1 MALDLKLMRKLFA
14 AGAVLAVLVAAGFY
28 LRGILKSWHYP
39 MVAPSS
45 LPKDAAQVAK
55 GFTYS
60 QSDGRRTIFKI
71 SATNF
76 QQSKDLQRVELQD
89 ANIILYGK
97 EGDRSDRIFGDDFQI
112 DKGTGDV
119 IAKGEVHIDLETNT
133 PTAGMPGGLSIP
145 EKSMVHL
152 KTSGLVFNQKT
163 GLAQTKELI
172 EFRIPEAGGSAIG
185 ATYDSQSSVLELK
198 SSVRVVTTGSQKAT
212 VTAQSATILRTPQ
225 RIIMQEAKIEQ
236 PPRSIAAGQL
246 TVMLRPD
253 NTVERIVGAGGVH
266 AVGEGPKAFE
276 VNAATGE
283 LLLDRSSQLRSGNL
297 SGGVTLVKRGEQ
309 PAEGKAGRL
318 LLAFG
323 PKGRLQQ
330 ARAEDAVE
338 LRQGE
343 PAKSQEIHAAAVDLY
358 LRDGKLLEKA
368 TTSGGPAQVVLSQKE
383 SKSTISAGQ
392 FEAKFGEQNR
402 LRSVFGTGNTRV
414 VSATPGHPDQV
425 TTSRDINAAFNSD
438 GEIASA
444 EQTGDFRYQ
453 EGDRKG
459 FADRARYNPADET
472 FDLTGS
478 PRVSNA
484 ELGLTADD
492 IQISRKTGGAFAQG
506 NVKTTYNQKAQPNG
520 AMLGSADPVHVTGA
534 TMTASRPGGTARYTN
549 ARLWRGPDIVE
560 APSILFDHDRRSLQA
575 ESSKA
580 GRVAAVFVQPGKNG
594 KLTPVNVTADRLSYV
609 DSERKAVFSG
619 AVVVGIEGGTIDA
632 DTVQTILRSR
642 GTQSESQPASQLDRI
657 VAQGNVRIK
666 QPNRE
671 ASGSQ
676 LLYTAAEEKFVLT
689 GSPASPPS
697 IFDAERGQISGDS
710 LTFFTHDGR
719 VLVGSRESSQ
729 TQTQTRVQDA
739 SKK

>member
-1 MALDLKLMRKLFA
+1 MAVDLKLMRKLFA

-28 LRGILKSWHYP
+28 LHGILKSWHHP
-39 MVAPSS
+39 MVAPSN

-71 SATNF
+71 SATSF
-76 QQSKDLQRVELQD
+76 QQSKDLQRIELQD

-97 EGDRSDRIFGDDFQI
+97 DGDRSDRIFGDDFQI

-133 PTAGMPGGLSIP
+133 PMAGVPGGPSIP

-163 GLAQTKELI
+163 GLAQTRELI

-198 SSVRVVTTGSQKAT
+198 SAVRVVTTGSQKAT

-236 PPRSIAAGQL
+236 PPRSIAAAQL

-297 SGGVTLVKRGEQ
+297 SGGVTLVRRGEQ

-330 ARAEDAVE
+330 ARAEDAVDLN
-338 LRQGE
+338 LRE
-343 PAKSQEIHAAAVDLY
+343 
-358 LRDGKLLEKA
+358 GKLLEKA
-368 TTSGGPAQVVLSQKE
+368 TTSAGPAQVVLSQKE

-402 LRSVFGTGNTRV
+402 L
-414 VSATPGHPDQV
+414 
-425 TTSRDINAAFNSD
+425 
-438 GEIASA
+438 
-444 EQTGDFRYQ
+444 
-453 EGDRKG
+453 
-459 FADRARYNPADET
+459 
-472 FDLTGS
+472 
-478 PRVSNA
+478 
-484 ELGLTADD
+484 
-492 IQISRKTGGAFAQG
+492 
-506 NVKTTYNQKAQPNG
+506 
-520 AMLGSADPVHVTGA
+520 
-534 TMTASRPGGTARYTN
+534 
-549 ARLWRGPDIVE
+549 
-560 APSILFDHDRRSLQA
+560 
-575 ESSKA
+575 
-580 GRVAAVFVQPGKNG
+580 
-594 KLTPVNVTADRLSYV
+594 
-609 DSERKAVFSG
+609 
-619 AVVVGIEGGTIDA
+619 
-632 DTVQTILRSR
+632 
-642 GTQSESQPASQLDRI
+642 
-657 VAQGNVRIK
+657 
-666 QPNRE
+666 
-671 ASGSQ
+671 
-676 LLYTAAEEKFVLT
+676 
-689 GSPASPPS
+689 
-697 IFDAERGQISGDS
+697 
-710 LTFFTHDGR
+710 
-719 VLVGSRESSQ
+719 
-729 TQTQTRVQDA
+729 
-739 SKK
+739 

>member
-1 MALDLKLMRKLFA
+1 MAVDLKLMRKLFA

-28 LRGILKSWHYP
+28 LRGILKSWRQPAVHP
-39 MVAPSS
+39 KN
-45 LPKDAAQVAK
+45 LPQDAAQVAT

-60 QSDGRRTIFKI
+60 QSDGGKTIFKI
-71 SATNF
+71 SATSV
-76 QQSKDLQRVELQD
+76 QQSKDLQRVQLQD
-89 ANIILYGK
+89 ASIILYGK

-112 DKGTGDV
+112 NKGTGDV
-119 IAKGEVHIDLETNT
+119 IAKGEVHIDLETNS
-133 PTAGMPGGLSIP
+133 PVGGMPDGVSMP
-145 EKSMVHL
+145 DKSTVHL
-152 KTSGLVFNQKT
+152 KTRGLVFNQNT
-163 GLAQTKELI
+163 GVAQTKELI
-172 EFRIPEAGGSAIG
+172 EFRIPEAGGSAVG
-185 ATYDSQSSVLELK
+185 AIYDSRSGVLELK
-198 SSVRVVTTGSQKAT
+198 SSVQIVTTGRQKANI
-212 VTAQSATILRTPQ
+212 TAQSATVLRVPQ
-225 RIIMQEAKIEQ
+225 RIIMRGAKIEQ
-236 PPRSIAAGQL
+236 PPRSITTEQL

-253 NTVERIVGAGGVH
+253 NTVERITGAGGVH
-266 AVGEGPKAFE
+266 ARGEGPKGFE

-283 LLLDRSSQLRSGNL
+283 LILDASSQLRSGNL
-297 SGGVTLVKRGEQ
+297 SGGVTLVSRGEQ
-309 PAEGKAGRL
+309 PAEGKADRL

-338 LRQGE
+338 FKQGD
-343 PAKSQEIHAAAVDLY
+343 PAKSQELHAAAVDLY
-358 LRDGKLLEKA
+358 LREGKLLEKA
-368 TTSGGPAQVVLSQKE
+368 TTSAGPAQIVLSQKDTR
-383 SKSTISAGQ
+383 STISAGQ

-402 LRSVFGTGNTRV
+402 LRSVFGNGNASV
-414 VSATPGHPDQV
+414 VSATPGHPDRV
-425 TTSRDINAAFNSD
+425 TTSRDITATFNNK

-459 FADRARYNPADET
+459 VAERARYNPADET
-472 FDLTGS
+472 YDLTGS
-478 PRVSNA
+478 PRMSSG
-484 ELGLTADD
+484 ELALTADD
-492 IQISRKTGGAFAQG
+492 IQLSRKTGGAFAQG

-520 AMLGSADPVHVTGA
+520 AMLGSADPVHVTGR
-534 TMTASRPGGTARYTN
+534 TMTASRPGGTARYTD

-560 APSILFDHDRRSLQA
+560 APSIVFDHDRRSLQA

-580 GRVAAVFVQPGKNG
+580 GRVASVFVQPNKNG
-594 KLTPVNVTADRLSYV
+594 KLTPVNVSADKLTYV
-609 DSERKAVFSG
+609 DSDRKAVFSG
-619 AVVVGIEGGTIDA
+619 TVVVGIEGGTIDA
-632 DTVQTILRSR
+632 DSVQTILRSR
-642 GTQSESQPASQLDRI
+642 GAQSEVQSASQLDRI

-676 LLYTAAEEKFVLT
+676 LLYTGAEEKFVLT

-729 TQTQTRVQDA
+729 SQTQTKVQDA